1 MKWSKDTRTAL
12 MCSPPGHYLLA
23 LTPDHSFADQ
33 GCSSSAWMAIGPW
46 LSLTL
51 EHSNGPLVPKVTVDR
66 AA

>member
-1 MKWSKDTRTAL
+1 